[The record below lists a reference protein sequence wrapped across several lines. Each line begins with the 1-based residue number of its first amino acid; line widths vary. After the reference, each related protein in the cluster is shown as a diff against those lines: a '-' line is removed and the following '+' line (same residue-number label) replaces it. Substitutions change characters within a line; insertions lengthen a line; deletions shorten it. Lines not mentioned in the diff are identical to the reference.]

1 MMIEKKSFE
10 TQSVGDPSDS
20 DKIKGQVP
28 YENIVSKVV
37 EKIKNEPFLFV
48 IAIVALLIG
57 LFVLGAKLG
66 SPDLRF
72 IIVVVALLAFVGI
85 LGYYILMG
93 LKEKWRHVERL
104 QKVTS
109 SRTPVT
115 EGTIDTIKPATITKY
130 VTKVSDSE
138 GIVIGD
144 EAKVEQHLE
153 GVGRPLTPD
162 TPSAEA
168 FTSQKQH
175 TTLKQQLSQHQRN
188 LTRLQ
193 AKKRVYAAGEEPL
206 NLLNQIEAEEREIQ
220 RIQKEMEQL
229 SRAELI

>member
-1 MMIEKKSFE
+1 MMIEKESFE

-57 LFVLGAKLG
+57 LFVSAAKLG

-72 IIVVVALLAFVGI
+72 IIVVIALLAFVVI

-93 LKEKWRHVERL
+93 LKEKWKHVERL
-104 QKVTS
+104 QKVKS
-109 SRTPVT
+109 SRTSVT
-115 EGTIDTIKPATITKY
+115 EGITDTIKPATRAKY
-130 VTKVSDSE
+130 DIKVDDST
-138 GIVIGD
+138 IAIGD

-153 GVGRPLTPD
+153 GVGPPSTHD

-175 TTLKQQLSQHQRN
+175 TTLEQQLSWHQRN
-188 LTRLQ
+188 LTRLR
-193 AKKRVYAAGEEPL
+193 AKKSVYAAGKEPL
-206 NLLNQIEAEEREIQ
+206 SLINQIEAEEREIQ

-229 SRAELI
+229 SKG